1 MSDLRTIIHTVLTA
15 SLLLYFSCTG
25 GGRGTETLA
34 EAEKL
39 MNARPDSALT
49 LLDSITAPEKMS
61 ERDYALYC
69 LLITQAR
76 DKNYL
81 EHTTDSVISHA
92 VEYFEKHNDQRHLMT
107 AYYTMGRVN
116 HYMQQ
121 ALEAQEYYLKA
132 LPLAEKEK
140 DLPLLA
146 RIHSNLG
153 MLYIYHDVHEEA
165 LRQMKLSR
173 EYFTRL
179 KDTANISAVLRD
191 MGRTFSMLKQSDSS
205 IFYYENAIK
214 IAPAHSKDFMLNE
227 LAGVQLR
234 KGNPDIAYNNVR
246 EALKSDDGRRDF
258 SPVYLV
264 MGEVYKDMGQTD
276 SALYYLEKAANY
288 PNVSIRTKAAAYYY
302 LYHLHRENQ
311 QWTDYARFQ
320 KEYEILRDSIEDHT
334 HSETVHRM
342 QALFDKEQVEKD
354 NNLLELRAASRQRNI
369 AYLLLGIVVLTV
381 LFVRYIYYVNRK
393 TRERIINME
402 KFFADI
408 TQMKFSLTPEQ
419 IETNR
424 RRLNELETSLESTD
438 HPDKE
443 IFSLQKDLLNTIN
456 ALITGN
462 LNEKENTKNLML
474 QSEIVKKLH
483 SATDKVPD
491 TDYDLLFETINNFY
505 PDFHSR
511 LNQIPD
517 LTRENIQT
525 AYLLKAHLSQQQIIR
540 IVSANRK
547 TAGMR
552 LKSLAKRVFGSENN
566 TDNYSK
572 AIADYIQNL

>member
-1 MSDLRTIIHTVLTA
+1 MKILV
-15 SLLLYFSCTG
+15 
-25 GGRGTETLA
+25 
-34 EAEKL
+34 EAERL
-39 MNARPDSALT
+39 MNSRPDSALT
-49 LLDSITAPEKMS
+49 LLDSITAPES
-61 ERDYALYC
+61 LSARDNALYC

-81 EHTTDSVISHA
+81 PHTSDSVIRHA
-92 VEYFEKHNDQRHLMT
+92 VNYFEQHNDPKRMMT
-107 AYYTMGRVN
+107 AYYTLGRVK
-116 HYMQQ
+116 HYLQQ
-121 ALEAQEYYLKA
+121 VLEAQEYYLKA
-132 LPLAEKEK
+132 QPLAEKYQ
-140 DLPLLA
+140 DLALLA

-153 MLYIYHDVHEEA
+153 MLYNYQYAYEEA
-165 LRQMKLSR
+165 LIQMKKAEQYLVEMDDTISLSVI
-173 EYFTRL
+173 F
-179 KDTANISAVLRD
+179 RD
-191 MGRTFSMLKQSDSS
+191 LGRTFSVLKQLDSA
-205 IFYYENAIK
+205 IAYYEKALR
-214 IAPAHSKDFMLNE
+214 IAPPLNKAFMLNE
-227 LAGVQLR
+227 LAGVQLL
-234 KGNPDIAYNNVR
+234 KGNPDIAYNYVR

-264 MGEVYKDMGQTD
+264 MGKVYKEMGQTD

-288 PNVSIRTKAAAYYY
+288 PEVSIRTKAAAYYY

-334 HSETVHRM
+334 HSETVQRM
-342 QALFDKEQVEKD
+342 QALFDNEQIEKE

-381 LFVRYIYYVNRK
+381 LFVRYIYHKRRQA
-393 TRERIINME
+393 RERIINME

-408 TQMKFSLTPEQ
+408 TQMKFSLTTEQ

-424 RRLNELETSLESTD
+424 QRLKELEIGLESTD
-438 HPDKE
+438 RRDSE
-443 IFSLQKDLLNTIN
+443 TISLQKDLLNATN
-456 ALITGN
+456 ALITGF
-462 LNEKENTKNLML
+462 LNEKENAKNLML

-483 SATDKVPD
+483 TATDKVPD
-491 TDYDLLFETINNFY
+491 SDHDLLFETVNNFY
-505 PDFHSR
+505 PEFYSR
-511 LNQIPD
+511 LKQIPD

-525 AYLLKAHLSQQQIIR
+525 AYLLKAQLTQPQITR

-552 LKSLAKRVFGSENN
+552 LKSLAERVFGSVNKG
-566 TDNYSK
+566 DNYSK